1 MDVLRARAFMD
12 ILLGMDSRPL
22 GTKPDGSQAQTPA
35 PAPGSAPG
43 PGGPLA
49 GMIPPGFAGHVT
61 LTIPAATLIARGPGG
76 RARRDR
82 AYRPQS
88 WSKYIGSLPSRSIG
102 RPQYPAHQRTGPS
115 SSPLSVTVVGTL
127 RQGPVHAERRI
138 TCGSESAS
146 LLPGHRI
153 RVSSLSPADELAG
166 LIAECSGT
174 CMYD

>member
-61 LTIPAATLIARGPGG
+61 LTIPAATLIARGPAG

-82 AYRPQS
+82 ACRPQS
-88 WSKYIGSLPSRSIG
+88 WSKYIRSLPGLVSVDAGIRHINVPDRNLSNQM
-102 RPQYPAHQRTGPS
+102 RHQAAW
-115 SSPLSVTVVGTL
+115 VVCGEVVVWRVAGGWL
-127 RQGPVHAERRI
+127 IHA
-138 TCGSESAS
+138 
-146 LLPGHRI
+146 
-153 RVSSLSPADELAG
+153 LAG
-166 LIAECSGT
+166 SDGG
-174 CMYD
+174 